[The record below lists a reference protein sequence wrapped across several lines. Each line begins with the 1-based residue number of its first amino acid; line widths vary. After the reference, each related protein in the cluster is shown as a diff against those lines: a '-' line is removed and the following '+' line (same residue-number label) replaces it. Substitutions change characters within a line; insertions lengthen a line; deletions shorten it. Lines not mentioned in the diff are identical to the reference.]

1 MRHLSKLIV
10 RDSCLMLEA
19 RRVRSNARI
28 TNSLCYGNLK
38 GNGNSKGNTDSQNTG
53 QGGSLSHG
61 AVPGRAGQNIHI
73 SLLLLQPVRDH
84 IHTQKLHPN
93 NSTPKAIGGIN
104 SHNR

>member
-1 MRHLSKLIV
+1 MRHVSKLIV

-53 QGGSLSHG
+53 QGGSCHVPWRCPRESRTEHPYKFASSPTCKRSHPHSE
-61 AVPGRAGQNIHI
+61 A
-73 SLLLLQPVRDH
+73 
-84 IHTQKLHPN
+84 
-93 NSTPKAIGGIN
+93 TP
-104 SHNR
+104 

>member
-1 MRHLSKLIV
+1 MVIQREIQTHRTQDKE
-10 RDSCLMLEA
+10 EA
-19 RRVRSNARI
+19 AM
-28 TNSLCYGNLK
+28 
-38 GNGNSKGNTDSQNTG
+38 
-53 QGGSLSHG
+53 SHG
-61 AVPGRAGQNIHI
+61 AVPGRAGQNIRI